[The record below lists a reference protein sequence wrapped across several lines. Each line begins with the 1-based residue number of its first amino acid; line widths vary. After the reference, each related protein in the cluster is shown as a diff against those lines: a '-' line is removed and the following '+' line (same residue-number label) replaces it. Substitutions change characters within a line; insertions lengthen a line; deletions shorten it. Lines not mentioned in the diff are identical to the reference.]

1 MTIMMFVI
9 ICLKWWQWHNKDD
22 DDENT
27 VMKKARHQQGS
38 NPAYLP
44 VSGLDKRAGPAALPQ
59 VVQVLHRGAEDG
71 AVDDDCGGSAQ
82 AGRQATRRVHRQPLR
97 GSVVNPH
104 WIRIKELCSAKL
116 IS

>member
-1 MTIMMFVI
+1 
-9 ICLKWWQWHNKDD
+9 
-22 DDENT
+22 
-27 VMKKARHQQGS
+27 MKKARHQQGS

-97 GSVVNPH
+97 GSVVNPDQD
-104 WIRIKELCSAKL
+104 KCSLKL
-116 IS
+116 FSKFHINLSSMIVLKL